1 MRHNTHKLA
10 MYACV
15 WVDLVHRLLIL
26 SYEKTTEKM
35 LHIRHNRQKT
45 LLLACAYTFL

>member
-1 MRHNTHKLA
+1 

-26 SYEKTTEKM
+26 SDEKTTEKM
-35 LHIRHNRQKT
+35 LHIRHNKKHSYF
-45 LLLACAYTFL
+45 ACAYTFS